1 MIVFVFDCLFICVVT
16 LPIAYILAYF
26 TGVGI
31 RHMYLACQLATVLKF
46 VFGLY
51 LVRKKTWVN
60 NIVGGK

>member
-1 MIVFVFDCLFICVVT
+1 M
-16 LPIAYILAYF
+16 
-26 TGVGI
+26 GI
-31 RHMYLACQLATVLKF
+31 RPMYAACQLATVLKF